1 MVDTPLTLIALC
13 ERADVSVRT
22 VRYYIQQGLLPAADR
37 AGPGATYGLGHLDRL
52 RLIRQLKEQHLPL
65 AKIRRR
71 TDGLS
76 DTDIRSLLEEPKRPH
91 AKTAADYVRS
101 VLSPTSASAPPI
113 SSSSQGR
120 SSSTPGQSRVTP
132 AKAVTLTKPA
142 SRSTWERHII
152 TEDIEVHIRRP
163 LSRDEDH
170 KSRELLQSAKALF
183 SKDNQ

>member
-1 MVDTPLTLIALC
+1 MIDTPLTLTSLC

-71 TDGLS
+71 IDGLS
-76 DTDIRSLLEEPKRPH
+76 DTDVRSLLEGPKRPH

-101 VLSPTSASAPPI
+101 VLNPTSASAAPI
-113 SSSSQGR
+113 SSSTQAR
-120 SSSTPGQSRVTP
+120 SRAKH
-132 AKAVTLTKPA
+132 AKATISTKP
-142 SRSTWERHII
+142 STRSTWERHII

-163 LSRDEDH
+163 LSRDQDQ
-170 KSRELLQSAKALF
+170 KSKELLQSAKTLF
-183 SKDNQ
+183 SEDN